1 MSRNLT
7 IQSLTVIITTI
18 CVAILVSLVGILFYF
33 ELASARP
40 LYLVIFLVLSSI
52 VVYLAVSFLLKKFVL
67 EKLALIYNF
76 IQDARLKNSA
86 LKKKKLNITS
96 IEDVKSDVIKWAEDT
111 EKQIQSL
118 RSLEEYRKHFVGN
131 VSHEL
136 KTPIF
141 SIQGYLHTL
150 LEGGIYDENINIKYI
165 ERAAQNADRLQNIV
179 EDLEGIAKLES
190 GKLLVKIQKFD
201 IKTLVNEVIQDF
213 NITASES
220 NIKLGYK
227 PGADSSFMVECDKEM
242 IRQVFINLIS
252 NSIKYGKEDGRT
264 EIAFYDMGGTILIE
278 ISDNGIGIES
288 KHVNH
293 LFDRFYRVDPSRSR
307 MLGGSGLGLSIV
319 KHIIEAHQQT
329 IKVTSTHGEGSSF
342 SFTLKMAKN

>member
-1 MSRNLT
+1 MSRSLT
-7 IQSLTVIITTI
+7 IQSLTTLITSICVIILLFLIFVYYFFDIQNTNI
-18 CVAILVSLVGILFYF
+18 WFGILFT
-33 ELASARP
+33 LASISIIFI
-40 LYLVIFLVLSSI
+40 VIR
-52 VVYLAVSFLLKKFVL
+52 FLLNKFVI

-76 IQDARLKNSA
+76 IHDTRLKNSK
-86 LKKKKLNITS
+86 LKKEKLNITS
-96 IEDVKSDVIKWAEDT
+96 IEDVKSDLVKWAEDT

-118 RSLEEYRKHFVGN
+118 RSLEEYRKNFVGN

-150 LEGGIYDENINIKYI
+150 LEGGIYDENINMKYL

-190 GKLLVKIQKFD
+190 GKLELKLHKFD
-201 IKTLVNEVIQDF
+201 IKTMVNEVIQDF
-213 NITASES
+213 NISALES
-220 NIKLGYK
+220 NITIGLKQ
-227 PGADSSFMVECDKEM
+227 GADASFMIECDREM
-242 IRQVFINLIS
+242 IRQVLINLIT
-252 NSIKYGKEDGRT
+252 NSIKYGKKKGRT
-264 EIAFYDMGGTILIE
+264 EIAFYDMGNNVLIE

-288 KHVNH
+288 KHLNH

-329 IKVTSTHGEGSSF
+329 IKVTSTVGEGSIF
-342 SFTLKMAKN
+342 SFTLNKE

>member
-1 MSRNLT
+1 M
-7 IQSLTVIITTI
+7 
-18 CVAILVSLVGILFYF
+18 
-33 ELASARP
+33 
-40 LYLVIFLVLSSI
+40 
-52 VVYLAVSFLLKKFVL
+52 K
-67 EKLALIYNF
+67 KLALIYNF
-76 IQDARLKNSA
+76 IQDTRLKNSA
-86 LKKKKLNITS
+86 LKKEKLNITS

-118 RSLEEYRKHFVGN
+118 RSLEEYRKNFVGN

-150 LEGGIYDENINIKYI
+150 LEGGLYDENINIKYI

-190 GKLLVKIQKFD
+190 GKLILEKQNFEIKSLVQEVFQDYD
-201 IKTLVNEVIQDF
+201 IA
-213 NITASES
+213 ASES
-220 NIKLGYK
+220 KIELGFK
-227 PGADSSFMVECDKEM
+227 PGTESSFMVNCDKDM
-242 IRQVFINLIS
+242 IRQVFINLIT
-252 NSIKYGKEDGRT
+252 NSIKYGKEAGKT
-264 EIAFYDMGGTILIE
+264 EIAFYDMGRNVLVE
-278 ISDNGIGIES
+278 VSDNGIGIEN
-288 KHVNH
+288 KHINH

-329 IKVTSTHGEGSSF
+329 IKVTSTPGEGSVF
-342 SFTLKMAKN
+342 SFTLDKA

>member
-1 MSRNLT
+1 MT
-7 IQSLTVIITTI
+7 
-18 CVAILVSLVGILFYF
+18 
-33 ELASARP
+33 
-40 LYLVIFLVLSSI
+40 
-52 VVYLAVSFLLKKFVL
+52 

-86 LKKKKLNITS
+86 LRKEKLNITS

-118 RSLEEYRKHFVGN
+118 RSLEQYRKNFVGN

-150 LEGGIYDENINIKYI
+150 IEGGVYDEMINMKYL
-165 ERAAQNADRLQNIV
+165 ERAAENADRLQNIV

-190 GKLLVKIQKFD
+190 GKLVLDLQEFDLKSLVS
-201 IKTLVNEVIQDF
+201 EVFQDF
-213 NITASES
+213 DITASEN
-220 NIKLGYK
+220 NITLGFK
-227 PGADSSFMVECDKEM
+227 VGGDTSFKVSGDQSM
-242 IRQVFINLIS
+242 IRQVFINLLN
-252 NSIKYGKEDGRT
+252 NSIKYGKDEGRT
-264 EIAFYDMGGTILIE
+264 EIAFYDMGGNVLVE
-278 ISDNGIGIES
+278 VSDNGIGIES
-288 KHVNH
+288 KHLNH

-307 MLGGSGLGLSIV
+307 KLGGSGLGLSIV

-329 IKVTSTHGEGSSF
+329 IKVTSAPGEGSTF
-342 SFTLKMAKN
+342 SFTLTKA

>member
-1 MSRNLT
+1 MSKSLS
-7 IQSLTVIITTI
+7 IQSLTRLITTI
-18 CVAILVSLVGILFYF
+18 CVVLIVLLIAVFYF
-33 ELASARP
+33 FHFEENTLTFAVVFII
-40 LYLVIFLVLSSI
+40 LGII
-52 VVYLAVSFLLKKFVL
+52 VVHLAVSLLLKKFVT

-76 IQDARLKNSA
+76 IHDARLKNSA
-86 LKKKKLNITS
+86 LKKEKLNVTS

-118 RSLEEYRKHFVGN
+118 RSLEQYRKNFVGN

-150 LEGGIYDENINIKYI
+150 IEGGVYDDMINMKYL
-165 ERAAQNADRLQNIV
+165 ERAAENADRLQNIV

-190 GKLLVKIQKFD
+190 GKLALDLQEFDLKALVS
-201 IKTLVNEVIQDF
+201 EVFQDF
-213 NITASES
+213 GITASEN
-220 NIKLGYK
+220 NISLGFK
-227 PGADSSFMVECDKEM
+227 AGGDSSFKVSCDPSM
-242 IRQVFINLIS
+242 IRQVFVNLLN
-252 NSIKYGKEDGRT
+252 NSIKYGKDEGRT
-264 EIAFYDMGGTILIE
+264 EIGFYDMGGNVLVE
-278 ISDNGIGIES
+278 VSDNGIGIES
-288 KHVNH
+288 KHLNH

-329 IKVTSTHGEGSSF
+329 IKVTSTPGEGSTF
-342 SFTLKMAKN
+342 SFTLEKA

>member
-1 MSRNLT
+1 M
-7 IQSLTVIITTI
+7 
-18 CVAILVSLVGILFYF
+18 GILIILSALAYYLGYESSNFLLFFLFLFISTLIFYF
-33 ELASARP
+33 AIR
-40 LYLVIFLVLSSI
+40 
-52 VVYLAVSFLLKKFVL
+52 FLLNKFVL

-76 IQDARLKNSA
+76 IQDTRIKNSE
-86 LKKKKLNITS
+86 LKKEKLNITS

-118 RSLEEYRKHFVGN
+118 RSLGEYRKHFVGN

-150 LEGGIYDENINIKYI
+150 LEGGIYDDKINFKYI

-190 GKLLVKIQKFD
+190 GKLELKLQKFD
-201 IKTLVNEVIQDF
+201 LKTLVREVFQDL
-213 NITASES
+213 NISASES
-220 NIKLGYK
+220 QIELCFNPEAEVSYI
-227 PGADSSFMVECDKEM
+227 VEGDKDM
-242 IRQVFINLIS
+242 IRQVFINLIT
-252 NSIKYGKEDGRT
+252 NSIKYRREAGKT
-264 EIAFYDMGGTILIE
+264 EIAFYDMGNNVLVE
-278 ISDNGIGIES
+278 VSDNGLGIES
-288 KHVNH
+288 KHLNH

-329 IKVTSTHGEGSSF
+329 IKVTSTPDKGSIF
-342 SFTLKMAKN
+342 SFTLNKA

>member
-1 MSRNLT
+1 MFKRLT
-7 IQSLTVIITTI
+7 IQSLTGIIATI
-18 CVAILVSLVGILFYF
+18 CVVILVVLVALFYYS
-33 ELASARP
+33 ELIYKNP
-40 LYLVIFLVLSSI
+40 LFLFLFIFGSGIVIYAAI
-52 VVYLAVSFLLKKFVL
+52 SFLLKKFVL

-76 IQDARLKNSA
+76 IQDTRLKNSA
-86 LKKKKLNITS
+86 LKQEKLNITS

-118 RSLEEYRKHFVGN
+118 RSLEEYRKNFVGN

-150 LEGGIYDENINIKYI
+150 LEGGIYDEKINVKYI

-190 GKLLVKIQKFD
+190 GKLVLDMQKFD
-201 IKTLVNEVIQDF
+201 IKTLVSEVFQDF
-213 NITASES
+213 NITASEL
-220 NIKLGYK
+220 NIKLGFK
-227 PGADSSFMVECDKEM
+227 PGADTSFKVAGDMEM
-242 IRQVFINLIS
+242 IRQVFVNLIN
-252 NSIKYGKEDGRT
+252 NSIKYGVEEGET
-264 EIAFYDMGGTILIE
+264 EISFYDMGGNVLIE
-278 ISDNGIGIES
+278 ISDNGIGIEN
-288 KHVNH
+288 KHINH

-319 KHIIEAHQQT
+319 KHIIEAHKQT
-329 IKVTSTHGEGSSF
+329 IKVTSTPGKGSIF
-342 SFTLKMAKN
+342 SFTLDKA

>member
-1 MSRNLT
+1 LSRSLT
-7 IQSLTVIITTI
+7 IQSLTTLITSICVIILLFLIFVYYFFDIQNTNI
-18 CVAILVSLVGILFYF
+18 WFGILFT
-33 ELASARP
+33 LASISIIFI
-40 LYLVIFLVLSSI
+40 VIR
-52 VVYLAVSFLLKKFVL
+52 FLLNKFVI

-76 IQDARLKNSA
+76 IHDTRLKNSK
-86 LKKKKLNITS
+86 LKKEKLNITS
-96 IEDVKSDVIKWAEDT
+96 IEDVKSDLVKWAEDT

-118 RSLEEYRKHFVGN
+118 RSLEEYRKNFVGN

-150 LEGGIYDENINIKYI
+150 LEGGIYDENINMKYL

-190 GKLLVKIQKFD
+190 GKLELKLHKFD
-201 IKTLVNEVIQDF
+201 IKTMVNEVIQDF
-213 NITASES
+213 NISALES
-220 NIKLGYK
+220 NITIGLKQ
-227 PGADSSFMVECDKEM
+227 GADASFMIECDREM
-242 IRQVFINLIS
+242 IRQVLINLIT
-252 NSIKYGKEDGRT
+252 NSIKYGKKKGRT
-264 EIAFYDMGGTILIE
+264 EIAFYDMGNNVLIE

-288 KHVNH
+288 KHLNH

-329 IKVTSTHGEGSSF
+329 IKVTSTVGEGSIF
-342 SFTLKMAKN
+342 SFTLNKE

>member
-1 MSRNLT
+1 M
-7 IQSLTVIITTI
+7 VY
-18 CVAILVSLVGILFYF
+18 VVG
-33 ELASARP
+33 
-40 LYLVIFLVLSSI
+40 FLLLGTLL
-52 VVYLAVSFLLKKFVL
+52 VYLAVSFLLKKFVL

-76 IQDARLKNSA
+76 IQDAG
-86 LKKKKLNITS
+86 LKKSELKKEKLNITS

-118 RSLEEYRKHFVGN
+118 RSLEEYRKNFVGN

-150 LEGGIYDENINIKYI
+150 LEGGIYDEKINLKYI
-165 ERAAQNADRLQNIV
+165 ERAVENADRLQNIV

-190 GKLLVKIQKFD
+190 GKLTLKQEKFD
-201 IKTLVNEVIQDF
+201 LKSLVSEVFQDF
-213 NITASES
+213 NITAQES
-220 NIKLGYK
+220 NITVGFK
-227 PGADSSFMVECDKEM
+227 PGADSAFTVVCDMNM
-242 IRQVFINLIS
+242 IRQVFINLLT
-252 NSIKYGKEDGRT
+252 NSIKYGKEDGKT
-264 EIAFYDMGGTILIE
+264 EVAFYDMGVNVLVE

-288 KHVNH
+288 KHIPH

-329 IKVTSTHGEGSSF
+329 IKVTSTPGKGSIF
-342 SFTLKMAKN
+342 SFTLNKG

>member
-1 MSRNLT
+1 MSKNLT
-7 IQSLTVIITTI
+7 IQSLTILITSV
-18 CVAILVSLVGILFYF
+18 CVVLLLILIAILHYLNLENKSFSYLLISIL
-33 ELASARP
+33 
-40 LYLVIFLVLSSI
+40 ISI
-52 VVYLAVSFLLKKFVL
+52 IPIYLAVSFLLRKFII
-67 EKLALIYNF
+67 EKLGLIYNF
-76 IQDARLKNSA
+76 IQDTRLKNSA
-86 LKKKKLNITS
+86 LKKQKLNITS

-118 RSLEEYRKHFVGN
+118 RSLEEYRKNFVGN

-150 LEGGIYDENINIKYI
+150 LEGGIYDEKINVKYI

-190 GKLLVKIQKFD
+190 GKLVLELQNFD
-201 IKTLVNEVIQDF
+201 LKSLSVEVIQDF
-213 NITASES
+213 NITALES
-220 NIKLGYK
+220 KIKISLK
-227 PGADSSFMVECDKEM
+227 PDADTSFLVNGDREM
-242 IRQVFINLIS
+242 IRQVLVNLIN
-252 NSIKYGKEDGRT
+252 NSIKYGKEDGVT
-264 EIAFYDMGGTILIE
+264 EIAFYDMGRNVLVE
-278 ISDNGIGIES
+278 VSDDGIGIEK

-319 KHIIEAHQQT
+319 KHIVEAHQQT
-329 IKVTSTHGEGSSF
+329 IKVTSTVGKGSIF
-342 SFTLKMAKN
+342 SFTMNKA